1 MKAEKIGKKIE
12 EAKSLYAQG
21 LYEEA
26 GRLAESLRN
35 IYFGTI
41 STEEFAETLRI
52 EAWAYYYL
60 GIKGDPDD
68 KRVNV
73 NYARTCAEQVL
84 FYSKDTKRRL
94 SAHNVLPLT
103 LWVLDEESRAW
114 RASNEALEEF
124 PDEPSA
130 WNTRGILARWAED
143 YEQGV
148 DIGNEVAKKAV
159 EKGDFLTTGHGCQ
172 NEGDALD
179 ALGRKN
185 EAFNAYRE
193 AEALYRHYEKIS
205 GISATPHISRVV
217 EKQLNIA
224 ARDAE

>member
-1 MKAEKIGKKIE
+1 MKAEEIGEKIE
-12 EAKSLYAQG
+12 EAKALYAQG
-21 LYEEA
+21 FYEKA

-41 STEEFAETLRI
+41 SIEQFAETLRI

-60 GIKGDPDD
+60 GIKGNPDD

-114 RASNEALEEF
+114 RASDEALEEF
-124 PDEPSA
+124 PDEISA
-130 WNTRGILARWAED
+130 WNTRGILSRWAKD

-148 DIGNEVAKKAV
+148 LIGHTVGEKSKL
-159 EKGDFLTTGHGCQ
+159 KGDFLTAGHGYQ
-172 NEGDALD
+172 NEGDALR
-179 ALGRKN
+179 ALGRLS
-185 EAFNAYRE
+185 EACVAYRR
-193 AEALYRHYEKIS
+193 ALKQYCQHELSS
-205 GISATPHISRVV
+205 GNSATPHIASV
-217 EKQLNIA
+217 EKKL
-224 ARDAE
+224 AEKRK

>member
-1 MKAEKIGKKIE
+1 MKAEEIEEKIE
-12 EAKSLYAQG
+12 EAKALYAKG
-21 LYEEA
+21 DYEEA

-41 STEEFAETLRI
+41 NIEQFAETLRI

-60 GIKGDPDD
+60 RIKGSPDD

-103 LWVLDEESRAW
+103 LWILGEESRAW
-114 RASNEALEEF
+114 RASDEALEEF
-124 PDEPSA
+124 YDEPSA
-130 WNTRGILARWAED
+130 WNTRGILARWAKD

-148 DIGNEVAKKAV
+148 IIGDAVADKAMG
-159 EKGDFLTTGHGCQ
+159 KGDFLTAGHGQQ
-172 NEGDALD
+172 NKGDALR
-179 ALGRKN
+179 ALGRLS
-185 EAFNAYRE
+185 EACGAYKR
-193 AEALYRHYEKIS
+193 ALEQYCQHEFS
-205 GISATPHISRVV
+205 TGGSATPHIASA
-217 EKQLNIA
+217 EKKL
-224 ARDAE
+224 AEVSK